1 VNIYTCVYMQLYNF
15 RDGHVTTFRHPICQM
30 PGHRLSGLRHTIR
43 VSAFHRYRWF
53 GLKLFPYA
61 VHRIVEGYP
70 KTRKTLFLLFLD
82 LAPPTLQN
90 SGMFHDI
97 TRPHLHFDGL
107 PPKSRRS
114 VVSDLGCITSITKTS
129 FWFGLEPLIPR
140 SRSKSAHKCIPYN
153 NRCVQNFMQIG

>member
-70 KTRKTLFLLFLD
+70 KTRKNAIFAIFG
-82 LAPPTLQN
+82 
-90 SGMFHDI
+90 SG
-97 TRPHLHFDGL
+97 
-107 PPKSRRS
+107 
-114 VVSDLGCITSITKTS
+114 
-129 FWFGLEPLIPR
+129 
-140 SRSKSAHKCIPYN
+140 SAHTTKFRNVSRYHPSSPPLWRFASEIAAIRRLGLGLHYKYYKNVVLVWPGAAHTPIA
-153 NRCVQNFMQIG
+153 V